1 MADGRGGKRAGAG
14 RKSRAEEL
22 GLQELLDRVFDN
34 KSRVKVFKR
43 LITLAT
49 DRLDGNTSVYAA
61 KLLLG
66 YTYGTPTR
74 RIELTGEDGGAIE
87 FEVVG
92 EQLDRKLATLLAR
105 CEPKPLPAK
114 PKPRRKG

>member
-1 MADGRGGKRAGAG
+1 MADGRGGKRPGAG

-22 GLQELLDRVFDN
+22 GLQELLDRVFD
-34 KSRVKVFKR
+34 KRSRVKVFKK
-43 LITLAT
+43 LMNLAT
-49 DRLDGNTSVYAA
+49 GTWEGNTSVYAA

-92 EQLDRKLATLLAR
+92 EQLDRKLAALLAR
-105 CEPKPLPAK
+105 CDPKPLPAK